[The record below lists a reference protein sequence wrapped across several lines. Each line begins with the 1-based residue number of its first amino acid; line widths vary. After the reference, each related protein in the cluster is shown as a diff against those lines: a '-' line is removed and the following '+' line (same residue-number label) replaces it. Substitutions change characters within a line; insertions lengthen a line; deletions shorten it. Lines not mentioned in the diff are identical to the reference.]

1 MKHTLSIAVALLLS
15 ILTSSAQSMRKN
27 QAYEEYI
34 HKYRAIAVEE
44 MKLYHIPASITL
56 AQGLL
61 ESGAGKGELARKSNN
76 HFGIKCGSAWSGPNV
91 RHDDDAR
98 QECFRAYRHAKD
110 SYRDHSK
117 FLRSGARYA
126 FLFQLSPTDYKGWA
140 RGLKKAGYATDP
152 QYANRLI
159 NIIELYDLHRYDKK
173 HGLKFAETY
182 PDPHQPYLANGLL
195 YIVAR
200 PGDTFKN
207 LGKELGISS
216 RKLRKYNELPKDY
229 TFKGGEIVYLEKK
242 NRRASKEH
250 IVYVVRDGDSM
261 YSISQ
266 KFGVRLERLYKMN
279 DMHPDSPAPKVG
291 DFIRLR

>member
-15 ILTSSAQSMRKN
+15 ILTSSAQSTRKN

-34 HKYRAIAVEE
+34 HKYRGIAVEE

-140 RGLKKAGYATDP
+140 LIEAFSSTEPVKASP
-152 QYANRLI
+152 
-159 NIIELYDLHRYDKK
+159 
-173 HGLKFAETY
+173 
-182 PDPHQPYLANGLL
+182 
-195 YIVAR
+195 
-200 PGDTFKN
+200 
-207 LGKELGISS
+207 
-216 RKLRKYNELPKDY
+216 KLCFP
-229 TFKGGEIVYLEKK
+229 VW
-242 NRRASKEH
+242 AS
-250 IVYVVRDGDSM
+250 
-261 YSISQ
+261 
-266 KFGVRLERLYKMN
+266 
-279 DMHPDSPAPKVG
+279 
-291 DFIRLR
+291 